1 MKESQEQR
9 TKEKFVS
16 SLSNSSKGSSG
27 DEGIVN
33 SNLSDGSNNDNG
45 RSGKSNGINSNTDGI
60 GTQKGGSLSR
70 KQTTAKSVGD
80 KALGLT
86 NSMEEEVDED
96 PATMIDNI
104 NSMLSECR
112 DILDTE
118 QTK

>member
-27 DEGIVN
+27 DEGSVN
-33 SNLSDGSNNDNG
+33 SNISGGSNNSKG
-45 RSGKSNGINSNTDGI
+45 ESNITNSNTGGI
-60 GTQKGGSLSR
+60 GTQKGASLSR
-70 KQTTAKSVGD
+70 KQTTAKSVDD

-86 NSMEEEVDED
+86 NSMEDEVDED
-96 PATMIDNI
+96 PAAMIDNI

-118 QTK
+118 KTM